1 MDTRPPPAAGST
13 LRHLVRVVE
22 PGGPA
27 AGDASAPA
35 GAQALPTLELAF
47 DLRSR
52 SRLRARLSTG
62 EEVALVLPRGTVLR
76 DGALLA
82 GDGLRVRVCAA
93 PEDLLEVRAPAG
105 GSLARLAYH
114 LGNRHVPVEVGVDRL
129 WLGYDHVLAEMLAGL
144 QAGLA
149 RVRRPFEPEHGAY
162 GGGHGHAHGGHA
174 HG

>member
-1 MDTRPPPAAGST
+1 MTGTESIAAGPS

-22 PGGPA
+22 AGRAGTRA
-27 AGDASAPA
+27 AEVDET
-35 GAQALPTLELAF
+35 LPTLELPF

-82 GDGLRVRVCAA
+82 GDGLRVRVRAA

-114 LGNRHVPVEVGVDRL
+114 LGNRHVPVEVGADRL
-129 WLGYDHVLAEMLAGL
+129 WLGHDHVLAEMLAGL
-144 QAGLA
+144 QAGLT

-162 GGGHGHAHGGHA
+162 GGGHGHGHA
-174 HG
+174 HD